1 MNGDIYRGNTKP
13 RTSFYRE
20 HPGLMRPPKW
30 VQKNAAVYSMSWGWL
45 TLAGGFALVIM
56 GLVAIAR

>member
-13 RTSFYRE
+13 RTPFYRE
-20 HPGLMRPPKW
+20 HPGLMHPPKW
-30 VQKNAAVYSMSWGWL
+30 VRKNAAAYSMPWGWL